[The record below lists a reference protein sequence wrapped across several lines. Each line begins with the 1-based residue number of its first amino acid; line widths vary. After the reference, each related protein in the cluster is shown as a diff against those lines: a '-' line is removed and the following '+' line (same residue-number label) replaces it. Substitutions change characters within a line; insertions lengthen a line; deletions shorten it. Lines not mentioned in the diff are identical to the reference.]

1 MSVEN
6 IDAFIKYLG
15 INICMYFSY
24 FKILNNN
31 NSKIF
36 KLLFIIISSM
46 ILSCFESIYPN
57 SIYTPLKIVS
67 IYTVYGFVLSIFHK
81 NKIGITLITLIIS
94 LSIGYIGYSISSF
107 IVYLIAT
114 TLYINFNNPIIFIST
129 NLLQIILTYSVFK
142 INRLKNGL
150 LFIKNKQK
158 DEYFELF
165 VLIIS
170 TIIIFTCFIAGNYA
184 RVSLPSLTLGL
195 LLFIIFLVIVL
206 QKTLIIYQN
215 HRVMKRNIID
225 YEQELS
231 DTKQKLSTAIEE
243 KQKLVQSNHE
253 FYHRQEAL
261 NKKLNDLLILQSSTN
276 NTEFSA
282 ELTDITTRINQMSNE
297 YNSKTQTLPH
307 LVKCGITEIDD
318 MLSYMQLECSKNNI
332 EFLLKIDCDI
342 NYIVDNFISK
352 SKLETLLGDLIRNAI
367 IAINHSSEEFRSI
380 MVVMGIKDD
389 SYELC
394 IYDSGIPFEIN
405 TLLNLGLKPSSTHLD
420 EGGTGIGFITTFE
433 TINSCN
439 ASLIINELTNTQYT
453 KSLEIK
459 FDNKH
464 QYIVISNRK
473 HEINHLNSENRNIIL
488 M

>member
-1 MSVEN
+1 M
-6 IDAFIKYLG
+6 
-15 INICMYFSY
+15 
-24 FKILNNN
+24 
-31 NSKIF
+31 
-36 KLLFIIISSM
+36 LF
-46 ILSCFESIYPN
+46 
-57 SIYTPLKIVS
+57 
-67 IYTVYGFVLSIFHK
+67 
-81 NKIGITLITLIIS
+81 
-94 LSIGYIGYSISSF
+94 
-107 IVYLIAT
+107 
-114 TLYINFNNPIIFIST
+114 
-129 NLLQIILTYSVFK
+129 
-142 INRLKNGL
+142 
-150 LFIKNKQK
+150 
-158 DEYFELF
+158 
-165 VLIIS
+165 
-170 TIIIFTCFIAGNYA
+170 
-184 RVSLPSLTLGL
+184 
-195 LLFIIFLVIVL
+195 IVL
-206 QKTLIIYQN
+206 QQ
-215 HRVMKRNIID
+215 NIITYQTIKLQLKALKD

-282 ELTDITTRINQMSNE
+282 ELTDINTRINQMSNE
-297 YNSKTQTLPH
+297 YKSKTQTLPH
-307 LVKCGITEIDD
+307 LVKSGITEIDD

-342 NYIVDNFISK
+342 NHIINCFISK

-367 IAINHSSEEFRSI
+367 IAINHSSEEYRSI
-380 MVVMGIKDD
+380 MVVFGIKDG

-394 IYDSGIPFEIN
+394 IYDSGIPFEIH

-439 ASLIINELTNTQYT
+439 ASLIVNELTNTQYT

-464 QYIVISNRK
+464 EYVIISDRK
-473 HEINHLNSENRNIIL
+473 NEIKELNIENRNIIL